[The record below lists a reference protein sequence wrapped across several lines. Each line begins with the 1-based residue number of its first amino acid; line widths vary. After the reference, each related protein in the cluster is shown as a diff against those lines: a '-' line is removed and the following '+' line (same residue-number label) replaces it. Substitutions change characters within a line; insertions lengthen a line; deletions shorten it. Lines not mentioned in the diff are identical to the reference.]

1 MNKHELYHNH
11 NYVYLLTSNIINR
24 CGDSLDTILFTWLV
38 YLLTNSAGWSAIIF
52 GINQATSV
60 IIQPFIGPLVENM
73 NKKKERQIEQKVK
86 ESLEKEGLL
95 CEIPDL
101 LGCDLNYYSSGIE
114 LKSYRSEEQTYFRIR
129 ECLRAEILD
138 DGEITMECL
147 SLLWLL
153 RESGCIHDLFSATE
167 QERVLER
174 VNGMAAENEYCRIL
188 WEKEFHSIFESFT
201 GRFLRAKSKLF
212 ENPYLEGVSLA
223 FPYLERRKAIFIDCV
238 VFGTN
243 VEERRSA
250 AVDFLRK
257 MGHNVEEVRSGS
269 ETLLKIDGMYYRIFP
284 ATRRSYKVPIQGVN
298 LVPVYW

>member
-1 MNKHELYHNH
+1 MRELNLSEQYA
-11 NYVYLLTSNIINR
+11 LIALE
-24 CGDSLDTILFTWLV
+24 GQESLHRSV
-38 YLLTNSAGWSAIIF
+38 AKSAVLRAVTAAEVLMPVLEKEGCSLSEFAEEAEKAV
-52 GINQATSV
+52 QAAK
-60 IIQPFIGPLVENM
+60 NM

-95 CEIPDL
+95 CD
-101 LGCDLNYYSSGIE
+101 
-114 LKSYRSEEQTYFRIR
+114 FRIR

>member
-129 ECLRAEILD
+129 EGLRAEILD

>member
-1 MNKHELYHNH
+1 MQN
-11 NYVYLLTSNIINR
+11 
-24 CGDSLDTILFTWLV
+24 LV
-38 YLLTNSAGWSAIIF
+38 G
-52 GINQATSV
+52 
-60 IIQPFIGPLVENM
+60 
-73 NKKKERQIEQKVK
+73 
-86 ESLEKEGLL
+86 
-95 CEIPDL
+95 
-101 LGCDLNYYSSGIE
+101 
-114 LKSYRSEEQTYFRIR
+114 
-129 ECLRAEILD
+129 
-138 DGEITMECL
+138 
-147 SLLWLL
+147 
-153 RESGCIHDLFSATE
+153 
-167 QERVLER
+167 
-174 VNGMAAENEYCRIL
+174 
-188 WEKEFHSIFESFT
+188 KEFHRIFESFT

>member
-1 MNKHELYHNH
+1 MPVLEKEG
-11 NYVYLLTSNIINR
+11 
-24 CGDSLDTILFTWLV
+24 CSLSEFAEEAEKAV
-38 YLLTNSAGWSAIIF
+38 
-52 GINQATSV
+52 QAAK
-60 IIQPFIGPLVENM
+60 NM
-73 NKKKERQIEQKVK
+73 NKKEERQIEQKVK

-129 ECLRAEILD
+129 EGLRAEILD

>member
-1 MNKHELYHNH
+1 
-11 NYVYLLTSNIINR
+11 
-24 CGDSLDTILFTWLV
+24 
-38 YLLTNSAGWSAIIF
+38 
-52 GINQATSV
+52 
-60 IIQPFIGPLVENM
+60 M
-73 NKKKERQIEQKVK
+73 NKKEERQIEQKVK

-101 LGCDLNYYSSGIE
+101 LGCDLNYYSAGIE

-129 ECLRAEILD
+129 EGLRAEILD

-153 RESGCIHDLFSATE
+153 RESGCIHELFSVAE

-174 VNGMAAENEYCRIL
+174 VNGVAAENEYCRIL

-269 ETLLKIDGMYYRIFP
+269 ETLLKIDRMYYRIFP
-284 ATRRSYKVPIQGVN
+284 TTRRSYQVPIQGVN

>member
-1 MNKHELYHNH
+1 
-11 NYVYLLTSNIINR
+11 
-24 CGDSLDTILFTWLV
+24 
-38 YLLTNSAGWSAIIF
+38 
-52 GINQATSV
+52 
-60 IIQPFIGPLVENM
+60 M

-212 ENPYLEGVSLA
+212 ENPWIR
-223 FPYLERRKAIFIDCV
+223 FPLSITSV
-238 VFGTN
+238 
-243 VEERRSA
+243 
-250 AVDFLRK
+250 
-257 MGHNVEEVRSGS
+257 
-269 ETLLKIDGMYYRIFP
+269 
-284 ATRRSYKVPIQGVN
+284 
-298 LVPVYW
+298 

>member
-1 MNKHELYHNH
+1 M
-11 NYVYLLTSNIINR
+11 
-24 CGDSLDTILFTWLV
+24 
-38 YLLTNSAGWSAIIF
+38 
-52 GINQATSV
+52 
-60 IIQPFIGPLVENM
+60 
-73 NKKKERQIEQKVK
+73 
-86 ESLEKEGLL
+86 
-95 CEIPDL
+95 
-101 LGCDLNYYSSGIE
+101 
-114 LKSYRSEEQTYFRIR
+114 
-129 ECLRAEILD
+129 
-138 DGEITMECL
+138 
-147 SLLWLL
+147 
-153 RESGCIHDLFSATE
+153 
-167 QERVLER
+167 
-174 VNGMAAENEYCRIL
+174 NGMAAENEYCRIL

>member
-1 MNKHELYHNH
+1 MRELNLSEQYA
-11 NYVYLLTSNIINR
+11 LIALE
-24 CGDSLDTILFTWLV
+24 GQESLHRSV
-38 YLLTNSAGWSAIIF
+38 AKSAVLRAVTAAEVLMPVLEKEGCSLSEFAEEAEKAV
-52 GINQATSV
+52 QAAK
-60 IIQPFIGPLVENM
+60 NM

-167 QERVLER
+167 QE
-174 VNGMAAENEYCRIL
+174 
-188 WEKEFHSIFESFT
+188 S
-201 GRFLRAKSKLF
+201 